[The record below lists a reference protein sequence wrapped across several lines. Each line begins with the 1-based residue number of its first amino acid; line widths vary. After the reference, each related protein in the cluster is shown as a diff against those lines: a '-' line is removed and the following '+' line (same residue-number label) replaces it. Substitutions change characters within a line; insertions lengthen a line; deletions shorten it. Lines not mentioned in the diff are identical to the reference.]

1 MTSVGSMDDDV
12 REILARTAAAAD
24 LSLRSSASPASSLD
38 SAFAQPLRELQLQ
51 EQDRAVT
58 ETVERMRR
66 VLASSFDRQLRLGDH
81 PARVADSPPPWAK
94 TFYKVRPPTPLHQLP
109 RPAGRTGSRLRQ
121 VLAFVDG
128 QYLSVFDGR
137 TVYSP
142 GQTARPVRPCP
153 PGTERSNAPLSSTPL
168 PFSPRLLARSCASWH
183 RPATRA
189 ASTSSGRLRTACA
202 ATRTC
207 FRPPASLWRRRA
219 SSPAAPVGTT
229 AVTWSRSDTATRHAA
244 LPHRRTAAAPRA
256 GAAAKTPRA
265 AGGVLV
271 CEG

>member
-142 GQTARPVRPCP
+142 GQTARPRPPLP
-153 PGTERSNAPLSSTPL
+153 PGHRAQQRAPEQHPSPLLPPPPCAQLCQLASPGHAGGFYVFRSLED
-168 PFSPRLLARSCASWH
+168 C
-183 RPATRA
+183 
-189 ASTSSGRLRTACA
+189 LRRDADV
-202 ATRTC
+202 
-207 FRPPASLWRRRA
+207 FPASSELVEAPRVIARCACWNHRRDLEPVRYGHKARRIAAPPHRRRA
-219 SSPAAPVGTT
+219 AGRRRSQDA
-229 AVTWSRSDTATRHAA
+229 SR
-244 LPHRRTAAAPRA
+244 RRWRS
-256 GAAAKTPRA
+256 R
-265 AGGVLV
+265 L
-271 CEG
+271 